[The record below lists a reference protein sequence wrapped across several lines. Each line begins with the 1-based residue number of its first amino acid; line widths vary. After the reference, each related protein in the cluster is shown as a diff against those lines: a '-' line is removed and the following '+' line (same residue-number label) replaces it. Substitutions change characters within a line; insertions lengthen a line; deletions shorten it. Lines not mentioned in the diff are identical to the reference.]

1 MREHFPFFY
10 TVEGLRP
17 RERNTRSYT
26 MLEFADVDVRE
37 VDESEAPVGIVIDN
51 GVGSELLRY
60 FEGRWWAKDR
70 APAGPEANIRA
81 ETDLCADG
89 NAKHVEESLFAVLRH
104 SSWRMD
110 DIAKRDTKTVQELGL
125 RQETGNDHAKCLNGL
140 VAAVARSVIAV
151 DGELYT
157 AVPEPV
163 LAFDVDDKAG
173 ARTRVTFSRPERK
186 GHENRTFLFSVDR
199 WNEMQAAVDDYQA
212 LTGIKVLQAAT
223 VEYRLGHLSNFA
235 REAADLYHAAEAAVR
250 RVTYEI
256 HKWPREAIM
265 AWIDLRDALMPAH
278 AALKGGNPIQESD
291 LDAVCEAMEAYKDKA
306 PSLLPFAYLAAVR
319 WRFRTIQDPDP
330 ELPSP

>member
-1 MREHFPFFY
+1 MREEFPFFY

-17 RERNTRSYT
+17 RERNTRDYT
-26 MLEFADVDVRE
+26 MLEFADIDVRE
-37 VDESEAPVGIVIDN
+37 IEESEAPVGIVIDN
-51 GVGSELLRY
+51 GVGSEPLRY

-110 DIAKRDTKTVQELGL
+110 DIVKRDTQTVQELGL
-125 RQETGNDHAKCLNGL
+125 RQETGNDHARCLNDL
-140 VAAVARSVIAV
+140 VASVARHVIAV

-163 LAFDVDDKAG
+163 LAFDIEDKAE

-186 GHENRTFLFSVDR
+186 DSENRTFLFSVDR
-199 WNEMQAAVDDYQA
+199 WDEMQAAVEDYQS
-212 LTGIKVLQAAT
+212 LTGKEVLQAAT
-223 VEYRLGHLSNFA
+223 VEYRFGRLSNFA
-235 REAADLYHAAEAAVR
+235 NEAADLYHAAEAAVDHA
-250 RVTYEI
+250 TYKI
-256 HKWPREAIM
+256 HNWPREAIM
-265 AWIDLRDALMPAH
+265 AWIDLRDAWRSAQAP
-278 AALKGGNPIQESD
+278 LKEKAPLREED
-291 LDAVCEAMEAYKDKA
+291 LDAVCEAMLAYKDSV
-306 PSLLPFAYLAAVR
+306 PSVLPFAYLAAVR
-319 WRFRTIQDPDP
+319 WRFRTIQDPEP